1 MKTAIVNIGQIVT
14 GDWKSPLAGGNAIL
28 TDGER
33 IISVGTASAQAV
45 EAADV
50 VIDAGGMTARSPALA
65 AIKHGDI
72 VVGRTAATT
81 VRDHAQGPCR
91 IVAGN
96 ARLLGGGALRRP
108 PG

>member
-33 IISVGTASAQAV
+33 IISVGTVSAQAV

-50 VIDAGGMTARSPALA
+50 VIDAGGMTAIPGA
-65 AIKHGDI
+65 
-72 VVGRTAATT
+72 GRDQARRHRRGPQPQH

-96 ARLLGGGALRRP
+96 ARLLDGGALRRP

>member
-50 VIDAGGMTARSPALA
+50 VIDARGMTARSPALA

-72 VVGRTAATT
+72 VVGRSRNASATT
-81 VRDHAQGPCR
+81 RKVR
-91 IVAGN
+91 VASSRVMLDFSTAGH
-96 ARLLGGGALRRP
+96 
-108 PG
+108 